1 MSNTLT
7 LLSLRNDLKNDL
19 LMIAA
24 ESLRIDDIKRL
35 LLAGADPLKKS
46 EVKNFLSVMYL
57 CIQQGLVALL
67 YFVQRGE
74 TVLHALMKALD
85 IRILSN
91 SMKVLIEDKLI
102 QAAKLFIARGTDPW
116 SPGLRG
122 KTALDMGTEAV
133 STAVVEVW
141 LRRRYFTH
149 SDSFMNHLRRYAT
162 YAWWRVL
169 YFL

>member
-46 EVKNFLSVMYL
+46 E
-57 CIQQGLVALL
+57 
-67 YFVQRGE
+67 RGE